1 MEKLETVR
9 KYNTGIY
16 LEKHM
21 CKEILNEVAV
31 RIYAYKRECAID
43 KSPVL
48 ISIGYIA
55 CIFLLTWFKYSCL
68 MFSDKFMSNLC
79 I

>member
-1 MEKLETVR
+1 MGQLEAVR

-16 LEKHM
+16 LEKRM

-31 RIYAYKRECAID
+31 RIYAYKLECAVD

-48 ISIGYIA
+48 ISIG
-55 CIFLLTWFKYSCL
+55 
-68 MFSDKFMSNLC
+68 
-79 I
+79 